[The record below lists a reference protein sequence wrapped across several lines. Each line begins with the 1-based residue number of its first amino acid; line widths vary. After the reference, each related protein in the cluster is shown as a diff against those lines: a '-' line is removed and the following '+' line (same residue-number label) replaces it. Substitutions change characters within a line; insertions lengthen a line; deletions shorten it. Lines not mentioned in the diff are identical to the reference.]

1 VYETPDTVL
10 HAKTAVIDGIWSTV
24 GSSNLDYRSFLHND
38 EVNAI
43 VIGQRFAALME
54 AQFLGDTNAAK
65 AVDLKDWQSRTLRD
79 RTFEAFSRAVEYWL

>member
-1 VYETPDTVL
+1 VYETPDAVL

-54 AQFLGDTNAAK
+54 AQFLEDAGAAK
-65 AVDLKDWQSRTLRD
+65 AVYLKDWQSRTLRD
-79 RTFEAFSRAVEYWL
+79 RTFEALSRAVEYWL